1 MLSIFIFIPL
11 YTAVTI
17 PLIISP
23 NYRTV
28 DEDPKHS
35 PAIVYGLIQSTLIR
49 VGAIIYF
56 LETNP
61 CDIGLSVDEG
71 LPHIG
76 TIDYTSLLLVILSC
90 FLIEPMLLTLS
101 KTSAI
106 NQKIQIILIFI
117 STGLINAAFL
127 ATDYIVFYVA
137 FEAVLMPLFIMVGQ
151 YGGSPTKERS
161 ALLLFLYTLSG
172 SLFMLL
178 GLVGLY
184 THTGTTDILILQ
196 NITLDSEVQRYLFIC
211 FGLALLVKTPI
222 VPFHIWLPRAHADA
236 PLAGSIL
243 LAGTVLKLA
252 TYAIYRLVLP
262 LLPDACDYFAPLVQ
276 TIAIISLIYSSLA
289 TIRAVDTKQAVAY
302 SSVGHMAVV
311 VLGLF
316 SNSVTGITGAI
327 VLSLAHGLISPALF
341 ALVGGVLYNRYH
353 TRAILY
359 YRGIVTIMPLFSI
372 VFFLAI
378 LANMGVPLSINWV
391 GEFLALAGVMEQS
404 FLACALGATGIVLSA
419 TYSTWL
425 WARISTGS
433 LSAYIYKTED
443 ITYTEIIIVLPFII
457 VTLLLG
463 IVPNILLSGLEVNA
477 EALLYSMA

>member
-1 MLSIFIFIPL
+1 MFIIFIIIPL
-11 YTAVTI
+11 FTAIMI
-17 PLIISP
+17 PLMYSP
-23 NYRTV
+23 NYFTEN
-28 DEDPKHS
+28 EDPKYS
-35 PAIVYGLIQSTLIR
+35 PAIIFGLIISTLIR
-49 VGAIIYF
+49 VGGLIYF
-56 LETNP
+56 LDTNP
-61 CDIGLSVDEG
+61 CDIMFTPDEG
-71 LPHIG
+71 IPYVGI
-76 TIDYTSLLLVILSC
+76 TDYTSFLLVILSC

-101 KTSAI
+101 KTSATI
-106 NQKIQIILIFI
+106 QKMQIIMIFV

-127 ATDYIVFYVA
+127 AADYIVFYVA

-151 YGGSPTKERS
+151 FGGSPIKERS

-184 THTGTTDILILQ
+184 THTGTTDILVLH
-196 NITLDSEVQRYLFIC
+196 NITLSNEVQRYLFIC

-262 LLPDACDYFAPLVQ
+262 ILPDACDYFAPLVQ
-276 TIAIISLIYSSLA
+276 TIAIISLIYSSLT

-316 SNSVTGITGAI
+316 SNSVAGITGAI
-327 VLSLAHGLISPALF
+327 VLSLAHGFISPALF
-341 ALVGGVLYNRYH
+341 ALVGGVLYDRYH

-359 YRGIVTIMPLFSI
+359 YRGIVTIMPVFSI

-433 LSAYIYKTED
+433 RSAYITQTND
-443 ITYTEIIIVLPFII
+443 INYTEIIIVIPFII

-463 IVPNILLSGLEVNA
+463 IVPNFLLSGLEVNA
-477 EALLYSMA
+477 ISLLYSIS

>member
-1 MLSIFIFIPL
+1 MLAIFLIIPL
-11 YTAVTI
+11 FAAACITTQSSYFYV
-17 PLIISP
+17 
-23 NYRTV
+23 N
-28 DEDPKHS
+28 EDPKYS
-35 PAIVYGLIQSTLIR
+35 PAIVMGLFISTLMRLGGLIYFMETDPCASLI
-49 VGAIIYF
+49 GF
-56 LETNP
+56 
-61 CDIGLSVDEG
+61 DEG
-71 LPHIG
+71 IPFLG
-76 TIDYTSLLLVILSC
+76 AIDYTSLLLVILSC

-101 KTSAI
+101 NTPATT
-106 NQKIQIILIFI
+106 QKIQISLIFV

-127 ATDYIVFYVA
+127 AIDYIVFYVA
-137 FEAVLMPLFIMVGQ
+137 FEAVLMPLYIMVGQ
-151 YGGSPTKERS
+151 YGGSSTRERS

-184 THTGTTDILILQ
+184 THTGTTDILVLQ
-196 NITLDSEVQRYLFIC
+196 NITLSNEVQRYLFIC

-262 LLPDACDYFAPLVQ
+262 ILPDACDYFAPLVQ

-316 SNSVTGITGAI
+316 SNSVAGITGAI

-353 TRAILY
+353 TRSIIY

-391 GEFLALAGVMEQS
+391 GEFLALAGIMEQS

-433 LSAYIYKTED
+433 LSPYIYKAED

-457 VTLLLG
+457 VTVLLG
-463 IVPNILLSGLEVNA
+463 IVPNFLLSGLEVNA
-477 EALLYSMA
+477 TSLLYWTS